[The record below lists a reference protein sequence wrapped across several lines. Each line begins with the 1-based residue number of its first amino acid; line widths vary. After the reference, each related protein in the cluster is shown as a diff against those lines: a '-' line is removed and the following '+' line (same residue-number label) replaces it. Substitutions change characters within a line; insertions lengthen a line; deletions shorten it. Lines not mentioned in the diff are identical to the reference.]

1 MYPVIRNAERI
12 NQQGR
17 FSMSSESQL
26 PVNHEAARGLPP
38 VQPPSAKFIV
48 QLFVVPALIVMG
60 VLIPVV
66 FLVRGCAKS
75 PEELLADLHSSN
87 TDVRWRAAEQL
98 AQMMPRDRLEAL
110 PRFAYNVP
118 FALDLT
124 DLLNKVLHEE
134 DSLVKQLGS

>member
-48 QLFVVPALIVMG
+48 QLFVFPALIVLG

-66 FLVRGCAKS
+66 LLGRGCAKS
-75 PEELLADLHSSN
+75 PEELLADLHIANS
-87 TDVRWRAAEQL
+87 DVRWRGAAHL
-98 AQMMPRDRLEAL
+98 AQMMPRERQQAL
-110 PRFAYNVP
+110 PRFPVNVSSS
-118 FALDLT
+118 LD
-124 DLLNKVLHEE
+124 
-134 DSLVKQLGS
+134 